1 VNEMAVEAKN
11 VRATDSVA
19 KYYRELKA
27 EFKKI
32 TWAPRDEVFRTTGVV
47 LSTLVLFTVIL
58 WLYDSGFGVF
68 LRWILQLMK

>member
-1 VNEMAVEAKN
+1 MAVEAKN

-32 TWAPRDEVFRTTGVV
+32 TWATKEEVFKTTGVV
-47 LSTLVLFTVIL
+47 LSTLVLFTIIL
-58 WLYDSGFGVF
+58 WLYDSDFGVV